1 MGETMRIGIMPM
13 EQYKKRTLDIA
24 GGRYSPGKNEPK
36 IWFPS
41 VESALQ
47 VLSSRNQE
55 LLRIIVEKKPD
66 SLTSLAGMT
75 GRSKSNLSR
84 TLRTMERY
92 GLLDIVREK
101 RRIIPLMKATRF
113 NIDIQ
118 LISIESQR
126 DPRQTTGN

>member
-1 MGETMRIGIMPM
+1 MMGETIRIGIMPM

-36 IWFPS
+36 VWFPS
-41 VESALQ
+41 IESALQ

-55 LLRIIVEKKPD
+55 LLRVIVEKKPD
-66 SLTSLAGMT
+66 SLTSLADMT

-101 RRIIPLMKATRF
+101 SRIVPLPKATRF

-118 LISIESQR
+118 INAIEDQGR
-126 DPRQTTGN
+126 